1 MDSRYRLEK
10 RCEEIQTNLEKLI
23 GQNPDDDQAIDDLWR
38 VQIVRWENACSLR
51 SESETWNPTS

>member
-23 GQNPDDDQAIDDLWR
+23 AINPDDLKAIDDLWS
-38 VQIVRWENACSLR
+38 VQTLRFENACSMTR
-51 SESETWNPTS
+51 KGKTWKPKS